1 MPDLDNAAWFHRLA
15 DKFGRQKKLKA
26 VIVEDGPS
34 AFKVQYG
41 KKADGK
47 PLYELSVD
55 FANQRASFSTRAVP
69 YSQVVQVFSAGMQE
83 QFSPF
88 DDGPAYPT
96 RLDIRTWLE
105 QRCEG
110 KPMMG

>member
-1 MPDLDNAAWFHRLA
+1 MAADDAQWFHRLV
-15 DKFGRQKKLKA
+15 DEFGRRKGLKA
-26 VIVEDGPS
+26 VIVQDGPS

-41 KKADGK
+41 KKADGE

-55 FANQRASFSTRAVP
+55 FVNQRASFSTRAVP

-105 QRCEG
+105 QRCQG
-110 KPMMG
+110 KPMLR

>member
-1 MPDLDNAAWFHRLA
+1 MAADDGQWFHSLA
-15 DKFGRQKKLKA
+15 DEFGRQKKLKA

-34 AFKVQYG
+34 AFKAHYG

-47 PLYELSVD
+47 ALYELFVD
-55 FANQRASFSTRAVP
+55 FVNQRASFSTRAVP